1 MSKDVSR
8 RKFLEGL
15 AIGGAAGVGLLTGL
29 HGTAEGA
36 VIERLPHRTLGQ
48 TGESVSILAFGGGS
62 RFGMYKDEEAALDA
76 LNRALDLGI
85 TYIDTAHAYGSPQGE
100 SERRIGKV
108 LKTRRKGTFL
118 ATKIE
123 DRTRDGFLRALEISL
138 KRLQMDHVDLVHI
151 HSLRFDDD
159 LAKIEAPDGAMKGLI
174 EAKEQKMA
182 RFIGMTSHTDGP
194 TMATAIERH
203 PLDCVQMAL
212 NAARNGE
219 FEKTALP
226 AARKKRLGII
236 AMKITG
242 QEFLLGEGA
251 GKTDIDE
258 LLSYSVSLPVTTGV
272 IGMPKVADI
281 DHNTALLRHF
291 KRLDQE
297 AMNRIRRQMSPSTAP
312 LTRRLV
318 GHLDIDPQHVCWG

>member
-8 RKFLEGL
+8 RKFLEDL
-15 AIGGAAGVGLLTGL
+15 AIGGAVGVGLLTGL

-36 VIERLPHRTLGQ
+36 TIQRLPHRMLGR
-48 TGESVSILAFGGGS
+48 TEESVSILAFGGGS
-62 RFGMYKDEEAALDA
+62 RFGMYKDEEAALAA

-85 TYIDTAHAYGSPQGE
+85 TYIDTAHAYGGPRGE

-108 LKTRRKGTFL
+108 LKTRRKGIFL

-123 DRTRDGFLRALEISL
+123 NRSRDGFLRDLEISL
-138 KRLQMDHVDLVHI
+138 KRLQLDHVDLVHI
-151 HSLRFDDD
+151 HSLRFADD
-159 LAKIEAPDGAMKGLI
+159 LAKIEAPGGAMKGLL

-194 TMATAIERH
+194 TMAKAIERH

-219 FEKTALP
+219 FEKVALP
-226 AARKKRLGII
+226 AARKKKLGII

-242 QEFLLGEGA
+242 QEFLLGDGP
-251 GKTDIDE
+251 GKTNINE

-291 KRLDQE
+291 KRLDEE
-297 AMNRIRRQMSPSTAP
+297 AMNRIRWQMSPATQP

-318 GHLDIDPQHVCWG
+318 GHLDIDHQHVCWG

>member
-8 RKFLEGL
+8 RKFLEDL
-15 AIGGAAGVGLLTGL
+15 AIGGAAGVGILTGL
-29 HGTAEGA
+29 HGKAEGA
-36 VIERLPHRTLGQ
+36 TVERLPHRMLGQ
-48 TGESVSILAFGGGS
+48 TGQSVSILAFGGGS
-62 RFGMYKDEEAALDA
+62 RFGMYKEEEVALAA

-85 TYIDTAHAYGSPQGE
+85 TYIDTAHSYGGPQGN

-108 LKTRRKGTFL
+108 LKTRRKGIFL

-123 DRTRDGFLRALEISL
+123 QRTRDGFMRDLEISL
-138 KRLQMDHVDLVHI
+138 KRLNMTQVDLVHI
-151 HSLRFDDD
+151 HSLRFAED

-174 EAKEQKMA
+174 EAKEQKMT

-194 TMATAIERH
+194 TMATAIGRH

-212 NAARNGE
+212 NAARNGR
-219 FEKTALP
+219 FEETALP
-226 AARKKRLGII
+226 VARKKKLGII

-242 QEFLLGEGA
+242 QEFLLGNGP
-251 GKTDIDE
+251 GKTNINQ

-272 IGMPKVADI
+272 IGMPKVAYI

-291 KRLDQE
+291 KRLNEQ
-297 AMNRIRRQMSPSTAP
+297 AMNRIRERMAPATEP
-312 LTRRLV
+312 LTKRLV
-318 GHLDIDPQHVCWG
+318 GHLDVDDHHVCWA

>member
-15 AIGGAAGVGLLTGL
+15 AIGSAAGVGMLTGL

-36 VIERLPHRTLGQ
+36 TVERLPHRMLGQ

-62 RFGMYKDEEAALDA
+62 RFGMYKDEDASLAA

-85 TYIDTAHAYGSPQGE
+85 TYVDTAHAYGSPAGE

-108 LKTRRKGTFL
+108 LKTRRKGIFL

-123 DRTRDGFLRALEISL
+123 QRTRDGFMRDLEISL
-138 KRLQMDHVDLVHI
+138 KRLDMDHVDLVHI
-151 HSLRFDDD
+151 HSLGFDDD
-159 LAKIEAPDGAMKGLI
+159 LAKIEAPDGALKGLL
-174 EAKEQKMA
+174 EAKEQKLT

-194 TMATAIERH
+194 TMTKAIERH

-212 NAARNGE
+212 NAARNGK
-219 FEKTALP
+219 FEATALP
-226 AARKKRLGII
+226 AARKKNLGII

-242 QEFLLGEGA
+242 QEFLLGDGP
-251 GKTDIDE
+251 GKTNINQ

-272 IGMPKVADI
+272 IGMPKVENI
-281 DHNTALLRHF
+281 DHNTTLLRHF
-291 KRLDQE
+291 KRLDDE
-297 AMNRIRRQMSPSTAP
+297 AMNRIRQQMAPSTEP
-312 LTRRLV
+312 LTKRLV
-318 GHLDIDPQHVCWG
+318 GHLDIDHHHVCWA

>member
-15 AIGGAAGVGLLTGL
+15 ALGSAAGVGILTGL
-29 HGTAEGA
+29 QGTAEGA
-36 VIERLPHRTLGQ
+36 TVERLPHRTLGK

-62 RFGMYKDEEAALDA
+62 RFGMYKDEEESLAA

-85 TYIDTAHAYGSPQGE
+85 TYVDTAHEYGGPQGE

-108 LKTRRKGTFL
+108 LKTRRKGIFL

-123 DRTRDGFLRALEISL
+123 QRTRDGFMRDLEISL
-138 KRLQMDHVDLVHI
+138 KRLDMDHVDLLHI
-151 HSLRFDDD
+151 HSLSFDDD

-174 EAKEQKMA
+174 EAKEQKMT

-194 TMATAIERH
+194 TLAKAIERH

-212 NAARNGE
+212 NAARNGR
-219 FEKTALP
+219 FEETALP
-226 AARKKRLGII
+226 AARKKKLGII

-242 QEFLLGEGA
+242 QEFLLGDGP
-251 GKTDIDE
+251 GKTNINE

-281 DHNTALLRHF
+281 DHNATLLRHF
-291 KRLDQE
+291 KRLDEQ
-297 AMNRIRRQMSPSTAP
+297 AMNRIREQMSPSTEP
-312 LTRRLV
+312 MTKKLV
-318 GHLDIDPQHVCWG
+318 GHLDIDDQHVCWG

>member
-15 AIGGAAGVGLLTGL
+15 AIGSAAGVGILTGFP
-29 HGTAEGA
+29 GTAEGA
-36 VIERLPHRTLGQ
+36 VKRLPHRMLGQ

-62 RFGMYKDEEAALDA
+62 RFGMYKDKEAALAA

-85 TYIDTAHAYGSPQGE
+85 TYVDTAHGYGGPNGE
-100 SERRIGKV
+100 SERRIGEV
-108 LKTRRKGTFL
+108 LKTRRKGIFL

-123 DRTRDGFLRALEISL
+123 NRTRDGFMRDLETSL
-138 KRLQMDHVDLVHI
+138 KRLQMDQVDLVHI
-151 HSLRFDDD
+151 HSLSFADD

-174 EAKEQKMA
+174 EAKEQKLA

-194 TMATAIERH
+194 TLATAIGRH

-212 NAARNGE
+212 NASRNGK
-219 FEKTALP
+219 FEETALP
-226 AARKKRLGII
+226 AARRKKLGII
-236 AMKITG
+236 AMKIAG
-242 QEFLLGEGA
+242 QEFLLGEGP
-251 GKTDIDE
+251 GKTNIDE

-281 DHNTALLRHF
+281 DHNTSLLRHF
-291 KRLDQE
+291 KRLNED
-297 AMNRIRRQMSPSTAP
+297 AMNRIRRQMAPSTEP
-312 LTRRLV
+312 MTKKLV
-318 GHLDIDPQHVCWG
+318 GHLDVDHEHVCWA

>member
-8 RKFLEGL
+8 RKFLEDL
-15 AIGGAAGVGLLTGL
+15 AIGSAAGVGILTGL
-29 HGTAEGA
+29 HGRAEGA
-36 VIERLPHRTLGQ
+36 TVQRLPHRMLGQ

-62 RFGMYKDEEAALDA
+62 RFGMYKDEEAALAA

-85 TYIDTAHAYGSPQGE
+85 TYVDTAHGYGGPDGK

-108 LKTRRKGTFL
+108 LKTRRKGIFL

-123 DRTRDGFLRALEISL
+123 QRTRDGFMRDLEISL
-138 KRLQMDHVDLVHI
+138 KRLDMDHVDLVHI
-151 HSLRFDDD
+151 HSLGFAED

-174 EAKEQKMA
+174 EAKEQKMT

-194 TMATAIERH
+194 TMATAISRH

-212 NAARNGE
+212 NASRNGR
-219 FEKTALP
+219 FEETALP
-226 AARKKRLGII
+226 AARKKKLGII

-242 QEFLLGEGA
+242 QEFLLGDGP
-251 GKTDIDE
+251 GKTNIND

-281 DHNTALLRHF
+281 DHNTALLRRF
-291 KRLDQE
+291 KRLDEQ
-297 AMNRIRRQMSPSTAP
+297 AMNRIRRHMAAATEPM
-312 LTRRLV
+312 TRKLV
-318 GHLDIDPQHVCWG
+318 GHLDIDGHHVCWA

>member
-8 RKFLEGL
+8 RKFLEDL
-15 AIGGAAGVGLLTGL
+15 AIGGAVGVGLLTGL

-36 VIERLPHRTLGQ
+36 TIQRLPHRMLGR
-48 TGESVSILAFGGGS
+48 TEESVSILAFGGGS
-62 RFGMYKDEEAALDA
+62 RFGMYKDEEAALAA

-85 TYIDTAHAYGSPQGE
+85 TYIDTAHAYGGPRGE

-108 LKTRRKGTFL
+108 LKTRRKGIFL

-123 DRTRDGFLRALEISL
+123 NRSRDGFLRDLEISL
-138 KRLQMDHVDLVHI
+138 KHLQLDHVDLVHI
-151 HSLRFDDD
+151 HSLRFADD
-159 LAKIEAPDGAMKGLI
+159 LAKIEAPGGAMKGLL

-194 TMATAIERH
+194 TMAKAIERH

-219 FEKTALP
+219 FEKVALP
-226 AARKKRLGII
+226 AARKKKLGII

-242 QEFLLGEGA
+242 QEFLLGDGP
-251 GKTDIDE
+251 GKTNINE

-291 KRLDQE
+291 KRLDEE
-297 AMNRIRRQMSPSTAP
+297 AMNRIRWQMSPATQP

-318 GHLDIDPQHVCWG
+318 GHLDIDHQHVCWG

>member
-15 AIGGAAGVGLLTGL
+15 AIGGAAGVGFLTSL

-36 VIERLPHRTLGQ
+36 VMQRLPHRTLGQ

-62 RFGMYKDEEAALDA
+62 RFGMYKDKEAALAA

-85 TYIDTAHAYGSPQGE
+85 TYVDTAHGYGGPDGE
-100 SERRIGKV
+100 SERRIGEV
-108 LKTRRKGTFL
+108 LKTRRKGIFL

-123 DRTRDGFLRALEISL
+123 KRTRDGFLQDLEISL
-138 KRLQMDHVDLVHI
+138 KRLQMDHVDLLHI
-151 HSLRFDDD
+151 HSLGFADD

-174 EAKEQKMA
+174 EAKEQKMT

-194 TMATAIERH
+194 TMAKAIERH

-219 FEKTALP
+219 FEKVALP
-226 AARKKRLGII
+226 VARKKHLGII

-242 QEFLLGEGA
+242 QEFLLGSGP
-251 GKTDIDE
+251 GKTNIDE
-258 LLSYSVSLPVTTGV
+258 LLSYSISLPVTTGV

-281 DHNTALLRHF
+281 DHNTAFVRDF
-291 KRLDQE
+291 KRLSAE
-297 AMNRIRRQMSPSTAP
+297 AMNRIRQQMAPSTEP
-312 LTRRLV
+312 LTKRLV
-318 GHLDIDPQHVCWG
+318 GHLDIDREFVCWG

>member
-15 AIGGAAGVGLLTGL
+15 ALGGAAGVGILTGL
-29 HGTAEGA
+29 QGTAEGTTLQ
-36 VIERLPHRTLGQ
+36 RLPHRTLGQ

-62 RFGMYKDEEAALDA
+62 RFGMYKDKEAALAA
-76 LNRALDLGI
+76 LNRALDQGI
-85 TYIDTAHAYGSPQGE
+85 TYIDTAHGYGGPNGE
-100 SERRIGKV
+100 SERRIGRV
-108 LKTRRKGTFL
+108 LKTRRKGIFL

-123 DRTRDGFLRALEISL
+123 NRTRDGFLRDLDTSL
-138 KRLQMDHVDLVHI
+138 KRLQTDHVDLAHI
-151 HSLRFDDD
+151 HSLRFADD
-159 LAKIEAPDGAMKGLI
+159 LAKIEAPDGAMKGLL
-174 EAKEQKMA
+174 EAKEQKMT

-194 TMATAIERH
+194 TMAKAIGRH

-219 FEKTALP
+219 FETVALP
-226 AARKKRLGII
+226 AARKKKLGII

-242 QEFLLGEGA
+242 QEFLLGQGP
-251 GKTDIDE
+251 GKTNINE
-258 LLSYSVSLPVTTGV
+258 LLNYSVSLPVTTGV
-272 IGMPKVADI
+272 IGMPKVAYI

-291 KRLDQE
+291 KKLDKE
-297 AMNRIRRQMSPSTAP
+297 AMNRIRRQMSPSTEP

-318 GHLDIDPQHVCWG
+318 GHLDIDHRQVCWG

>member
-15 AIGGAAGVGLLTGL
+15 ALGSAAGVGILTGL

-36 VIERLPHRTLGQ
+36 TVERLPHRMLGQ

-62 RFGMYKDEEAALDA
+62 RFGMYKDEEAALSA

-85 TYIDTAHAYGSPQGE
+85 TYIDTAHSYGGPQGN

-108 LKTRRKGTFL
+108 LKTRRKGIFL

-123 DRTRDGFLRALEISL
+123 QRTRDGFMRDLETSL
-138 KRLQMDHVDLVHI
+138 KRLDMSQVDLVHI
-151 HSLRFDDD
+151 HSLRFADD
-159 LAKIEAPDGAMKGLI
+159 LAKLEAPDGALKGLL
-174 EAKEQKMA
+174 EAKEQKMT

-212 NAARNGE
+212 NAARNGQ
-219 FEKTALP
+219 FEETALP
-226 AARKKRLGII
+226 AARKKKLGII

-242 QEFLLGEGA
+242 QEFLLGDGP
-251 GKTDIDE
+251 GKTHINE

-272 IGMPKVADI
+272 IGMPKVAYI
-281 DHNTALLRHF
+281 NHNTAVLRHF
-291 KRLDQE
+291 KRLDEQ
-297 AMNRIRRQMSPSTAP
+297 AMNRIRKQMSPSTEP
-312 LTRRLV
+312 LTRKLV
-318 GHLDIDPQHVCWG
+318 GHLDVDHQHVCWG

>member
-8 RKFLEGL
+8 RQFLGGL

-29 HGTAEGA
+29 PGTAQGA
-36 VIERLPHRTLGQ
+36 VIERLPHRPLGQ

-62 RFGMYKDEEAALDA
+62 RFGMYKDEETALAA

-85 TYIDTAHAYGSPQGE
+85 TYIDTAHGYGGPQGL
-100 SERRIGKV
+100 SEVRIGKV
-108 LKTRRKGTFL
+108 LKTRRKGIFL

-123 DRTRDGFLRALEISL
+123 DRTRDGFLRDLEISL
-138 KRLQMDHVDLVHI
+138 KRLDMDHVDLVHI
-151 HSLRFDDD
+151 HSLGFADD

-194 TMATAIERH
+194 TLATAIGRH

-219 FEKTALP
+219 FEQTALP

-242 QEFLLGEGA
+242 QEFLMGEGA
-251 GKTDIDE
+251 GKTNIDE
-258 LLSYSVSLPVTTGV
+258 LLRYSVSLPVTTGV
-272 IGMPKVADI
+272 IGMPKAEDI
-281 DHNTALLRHF
+281 DHNTALLRNF

-297 AMNRIRRQMSPSTAP
+297 AMDRIRQQMSPSTAP
-312 LTRRLV
+312 LTKKLV
-318 GHLDIDPQHVCWG
+318 GHLDIDHQHVCWG